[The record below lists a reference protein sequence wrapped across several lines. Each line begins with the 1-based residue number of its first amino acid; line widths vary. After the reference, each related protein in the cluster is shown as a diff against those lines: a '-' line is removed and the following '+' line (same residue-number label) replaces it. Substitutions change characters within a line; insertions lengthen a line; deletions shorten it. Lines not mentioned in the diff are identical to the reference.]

1 MSGFTH
7 EFSFALSAE
16 PARVFRALTEPGELR
31 RWFCEHAD
39 IEPRV
44 GGAFRFWGKHTYG
57 TPTRA
62 EATQKILKLEP
73 GTAISFSWN
82 LAGQPSEVTLTLAAL
97 DVGEAPP
104 PWWTA
109 GIVAGTTL
117 QGTHRFADAPA
128 IGRARELVEDLWRL
142 ACANLQQH
150 LGGGEGVLLPD
161 FNDAHPEVRA
171 SILIDAPRERVFAAL
186 LNPEMLNRWIAAAAQ
201 VEPRAGGKYT
211 YGWTYQIGG
220 RDVLGGPTRILEMV
234 ENEKLVTDWPDW
246 RGDPAVPTQK
256 VTWLLESVGKKTRV
270 TVVHTGFVRTAD
282 VGDYPFGWLGFLR
295 QLQQTLESAAT
306 FSSQGQP

>member
-7 EFSFALSAE
+7 EFSSPLAAE
-16 PARVFRALTEPGELR
+16 PERVFRALTEPGELR

-39 IEPRV
+39 IELRV

-57 TPTRA
+57 TPTRQG
-62 EATQKILKLEP
+62 ATQRILKLEP
-73 GTAISFSWN
+73 GTAISFSWD
-82 LAGQPSEVTLTLAAL
+82 LAGQPSEVTLRLAPRGA
-97 DVGEAPP
+97 GETPPGGAP
-104 PWWTA
+104 A
-109 GIVAGTTL
+109 GNAPGTTL
-117 QGTHRFADAPA
+117 EGAHHFATAPA

-142 ACANLQQH
+142 ACSNLQQH
-150 LGGGEGVLLPD
+150 LSGGDGLLLPD
-161 FNDAHPEVRA
+161 FTAAHPEVRV

-186 LNPEMLNRWIAAAAQ
+186 MNPEVLNRWIASAAQ

-234 ENEKLVTDWPDW
+234 ENERLVTDWPDW

-256 VTWLLESVGKKTRV
+256 VAWLLESVGSKTRV
-270 TVVHTGFVRTAD
+270 TVVHTGFVRTSD
-282 VGDYPFGWLGFLR
+282 VSDYPFGWLGFLK
-295 QLQQTLESAAT
+295 QLQQMFETGAT
-306 FSSQGQP
+306 FSSQAQP